1 MLLGGKRDEW
11 RERGKPRGKQ
21 RKGEKE
27 SEMSE
32 ILFLSF

>member
-1 MLLGGKRDEW
+1 MFPGGKRDEW
-11 RERGKPRGKQ
+11 GERGKPSGKQ

-32 ILFLSF
+32 ILFFSF